1 MDGFGSHPRTLAVDQ
16 WMDIVNGKGYGVG
29 GTTQVYSTR
38 PDSPKFQPSIPPP
51 PGSTSKT
58 RTTATPWRLI
68 DAETKRKKESLRT
81 RLTLWKEKSNPR
93 SRKGFIGSK
102 TGILILYTDDLTF
115 YLIFRV
121 LGCHRR

>member
-68 DAETKRKKESLRT
+68 DAETKRKKRIATYKTYALEG
-81 RLTLWKEKSNPR
+81 KVKSTVK
-93 SRKGFIGSK
+93 KGFHWIKDRYSHIIHG
-102 TGILILYTDDLTF
+102 
-115 YLIFRV
+115 
-121 LGCHRR
+121 